1 MSFFPFNP
9 NVPAARNM
17 QSDVLGLYTQQFFGA
32 RYALTAAEAATADV
46 DYFVV
51 SVDMKVGAY
60 TLANTVMP
68 GNCARNVT
76 VTQTAV
82 GTEDT
87 NGTVVVVGTDLAG
100 NAITETLTPND
111 GATVA
116 GTKAFRTLTSI
127 TGAGWAVDGAEKTN
141 DKVTVGFGDI
151 IGLPDLLPCN
161 SVIFATLNG
170 VREAAGP
177 AVTFSTT
184 ALEDNTVD
192 LTSALNGTPVVIY
205 YGV

>member
-60 TLANTVMP
+60 TLAHTTMP
-68 GNCARNVT
+68 GNVARNVT

-116 GTKAFRTLTSI
+116 GTKAFRTITSI
-127 TGAGWAVDGAEKTN
+127 TGVDWVIDGVEGTK
-141 DKVTVGFGDI
+141 DKITVGFGDI

-170 VREAAGP
+170 VREAVAP
-177 AVTFSTT
+177 AVAVSTT
-184 ALEDNTVD
+184 ALEGNTVD
-192 LTSALNGTPVVIY
+192 LDSALNGTPVVIY